1 MCVPS
6 FFLMNK
12 AARWSDVW
20 GAASCSYSWNAWLLF
35 FILSLSPNQA
45 CNNCFWNLLPAEH
58 PSRHTYN
65 SSSEKKKI
73 FTYRKLMTEN
83 YFHQHTGQKAMDTYN
98 FQTVI
103 CASSLSPGARPRLW
117 PDCPSGRCRI
127 LVSRQERVSKVFPK
141 VPRNSGTCAQASLA
155 AVKAVLSAVLN
166 WTKLQ
171 PMWKTGAVS
180 HVGDTQLSYWPLKH
194 SLGILP
200 SPPLVNS

>member
-1 MCVPS
+1 MFEVQPPAATLGMPDFYFS
-6 FFLMNK
+6 FFLFHRIK
-12 AARWSDVW
+12 HATIVSETF
-20 GAASCSYSWNAWLLF
+20 SCQLNTLQDTHITVA
-35 FILSLSPNQA
+35 QK
-45 CNNCFWNLLPAEH
+45 
-58 PSRHTYN
+58 
-65 SSSEKKKI
+65 KKKI

-83 YFHQHTGQKAMDTYN
+83 YFHQHTGRKAMDTYN

-166 WTKLQ
+166 
-171 PMWKTGAVS
+171 
-180 HVGDTQLSYWPLKH
+180 
-194 SLGILP
+194 
-200 SPPLVNS
+200 